1 MRGLRGNDVRTEP
14 RPVHRWLLLLLLLGR
29 GLLEGML
36 LVAGLLVHGWWL
48 EVRLTEELGEL
59 SRRKHIAAGRR
70 TRRAAVLHRVPE
82 VRRSGVHREEFD
94 LLREHTDRLFEL
106 ADQRLQRVST
116 YQHTAGDARTSCPR
130 SASLCQVNTSFLR
143 FKISERTSRESS
155 WCNAV

>member
-29 GLLEGML
+29 RLLESML
-36 LVAGLLVHGWWL
+36 LVSGLLVHGWWL

-59 SRRKHIAAGRR
+59 RRRKHTAAGRR

-82 VRRSGVHREEFD
+82 VRRGVHREEFD
-94 LLREHTDRLFEL
+94 LLREHTDRLLEL
-106 ADQRLQRVST
+106 ADQGLRIVST
-116 YQHTAGDARTSCPR
+116 YQHTARSAHTSCPR
-130 SASLCQVNTSFLR
+130 NASLCQVNTSFLR